1 MCIETTR
8 ASQHTTELY
17 MIHPPWLSPRFCL
30 CPVFDCGSFEVQK
43 QSVSNAFQ
51 YVVLHPAAP
60 SSSEDITATMG
71 RKHLQK
77 YKTFEKTQRKTFKS
91 LEFTKIVRFLP
102 NKEKRTGSTRSLP
115 VPFVVSPR
123 SSDFRHQTSSIG
135 LVLTRSVTLTAV
147 VTAVVV
153 TGVRAAIVTAGVAS

>member
-1 MCIETTR
+1 MLLRTWLALAAHYGEYIL
-8 ASQHTTELY
+8 HPVEL
-17 MIHPPWLSPRFCL
+17 HLRLSL
-30 CPVFDCGSFEVQK
+30 TAYSIVEVSNSQK

-51 YVVLHPAAP
+51 YVVPHPAAP